1 MSRRRID
8 WITVLFVVLAAA
20 FAVLV
25 VVIAIETVTTQSQ
38 M

>member
-8 WITVLFVVLAAA
+8 WITVLYAVLATA

-25 VVIAIETVTTQSQ
+25 VAVAIETVMTSR
-38 M
+38 